1 MRRYNRRAGRRGK
14 MPMGAIVGIVA
25 AVALIAAIVA
35 GNILNSCLDDD
46 AYRKLTEG
54 ETKTEETTEAPQV
67 RRAPLVQAEAF
78 RLGTSLRTLGD
89 EPPQAVSIPLN
100 DEDGKPLYTS
110 PVISYLGL
118 ETVENALTGVKSRME
133 SLAEEVPH
141 LIGIWCVTLPKNA
154 DDAVIYAAAATDA
167 AVLREFLSMGGAELL
182 LTDLRFDDDS
192 FDASRA
198 YLTALRRALGQDV
211 IFSVA
216 VPLSVA
222 SGDTGWDIL
231 YALGQQVPFLTL
243 DLRAE
248 ADISPEPE
256 VGESGTSG
264 TGETSSSS
272 SKPNAESP
280 LVQAQFYLS
289 AYRMRL
295 LLSAS
300 QTALLRSAR
309 SSVSD
314 YAVR

>member
-1 MRRYNRRAGRRGK
+1 MRRYNRRAWRRGK

-25 AVALIAAIVA
+25 AVALVAAIVA

-54 ETKTEETTEAPQV
+54 ETKTAETTEAPQV

-89 EPPQAVSIPLN
+89 EPPQAVAIPLN

-118 ETVENALTGVKSRME
+118 ETAQNALTGVKSRME
-133 SLAEEVPH
+133 NLAEEVPH
-141 LIGIWCVTLPKNA
+141 LIGIWSVTLPKNA

-182 LTDLRFDDDS
+182 LTDLRFDGDS

-198 YLTALRRALGQDV
+198 YLTALRRALGQDA

-222 SGDTGWDIL
+222 TGDTGWDIL
-231 YALGQQVPFLTL
+231 YALRQQVSFLTL

-256 VGESGTSG
+256 TDTSA
-264 TGETSSSS
+264 TGETASSS
-272 SKPNAESP
+272 SKPNTESP

-309 SSVSD
+309 SSVAD
-314 YAVR
+314 YVVR

>member
-1 MRRYNRRAGRRGK
+1 MRRYNRRAWRRGK

-25 AVALIAAIVA
+25 AVALVAAIVA

-54 ETKTEETTEAPQV
+54 ETKTAETTEAPQV

-89 EPPQAVSIPLN
+89 EPPQAVAIPLN

-118 ETVENALTGVKSRME
+118 ETVQNALTGVKSRME
-133 SLAEEVPH
+133 NLAEEVPH
-141 LIGIWCVTLPKNA
+141 LIGVWSVTLPKNA
-154 DDAVIYAAAATDA
+154 DDAVIYAAA
-167 AVLREFLSMGGAELL
+167 ELL
-182 LTDLRFDDDS
+182 LTDLRFDGDS

-198 YLTALRRALGQDV
+198 YLTALRRALGQDA

-222 SGDTGWDIL
+222 TGDTGWDIL
-231 YALGQQVPFLTL
+231 YALRQQVPFLTL

-256 VGESGTSG
+256 TDTSA
-264 TGETSSSS
+264 TGETASSS
-272 SKPNAESP
+272 SKPNTESP

-295 LLSAS
+295 LLSSS

-309 SSVSD
+309 SSVAD
-314 YAVR
+314 YVVR

>member
-14 MPMGAIVGIVA
+14 LPMGAIVGIVA
-25 AVALIAAIVA
+25 SVALVAAIVA

-46 AYRKLTEG
+46 TYRKLTEG
-54 ETKTEETTEAPQV
+54 EMGTEETTEAPQI
-67 RRAPLVQAEAF
+67 RRSPLVQAEAF

-89 EPPQAVSIPLN
+89 EPPQAVAVPLN

-133 SLAEEVPH
+133 SLAEEVPL
-141 LIGIWCVTLPKNA
+141 LIGVWCVTLPKNA

-167 AVLREFLSMGGAELL
+167 AVLREFLSMGGTELL
-182 LTDLRFDDDS
+182 LTDLRFDEDS

-198 YLTALRRALGQDV
+198 YLVALRRALGQDAV
-211 IFSVA
+211 LSVA
-216 VPLSVA
+216 VPLSVVE
-222 SGDTGWDIL
+222 SDTGWDIL

-256 VGESGTSG
+256 TDTSDTSG
-264 TGETSSSS
+264 GNSSS
-272 SKPNAESP
+272 SKPNADSP
-280 LVQAQFYLS
+280 LVRAQFYLS

-300 QTALLRSAR
+300 QVTLLRSAR
-309 SSVSD
+309 SSVAD
-314 YAVR
+314 FAVR